1 MADKNVRIV
10 AEVEVKTGDG
20 SQKVGDIKKG
30 LNEIGGEAKK
40 SSKEVAGSMEKIGDS
55 LGSVSPAAKRATE
68 GVKGFNT
75 ILNVLKANPI
85 IATIAALTGLVIALF
100 QPFKRMEA
108 VSDSLGKAFGTLGG
122 VFNTFITGI
131 LTPLIGGF
139 TKLVELTTSGVIFV
153 LDALGVTS
161 KETADSLGEITDALD
176 DLEDAERDSALAT
189 AESNRKLQEA
199 REIAADANVPIRERI
214 DALKEAGRIEKE
226 ELDKVVQI
234 NRTKAAL
241 MLEQI
246 GIELGARDGLIK
258 KIKEGSIESLK
269 AARAELASMKN
280 VDKEKLYAIDQM
292 IIAADNAGA
301 QSAKIS
307 KKVQSQI
314 TGIEKE
320 EEAKRKEQR
329 AKADESQRKKDEQKA
344 KDEADRAKKKA
355 DADKVI
361 TDAYISSLNAQD
373 QEEYKLGQDHIA
385 RMKTLRLA
393 GIEDTKSVE
402 EQYERDLAA
411 IRKKY
416 TDEAA
421 AKEETDR
428 KKNDADEA
436 DRKAKEKEAAD
447 KKRADD
453 LLGIENKMA
462 EDALTFE
469 MQRELAKQREALLLS
484 DTTLTENQRVQIR
497 KATSDAI
504 SQIDEKEASAKI
516 QYLQAVGNAT
526 EVLSEIVGK
535 QTAAGKALGIASAL
549 MNTYIGASEV
559 IRAKSTLPEPFG
571 TISKVANVAA
581 IIATGL
587 KTVRSITAVQVPGGY
602 GGGSAPSVPSMNV
615 SAPLQSQPVTT
626 TLNQAQVNQIGN
638 VAARAYVV
646 ESDVSNAQER
656 ADRLNRAATIM

>member
-1 MADKNVRIV
+1 MADKNIRIA
-10 AEVEVKTGDG
+10 AEVEVKTGDS

-30 LNEIGGEAKK
+30 LRDVGNEAQK
-40 SSKEVAGSMEKIGDS
+40 SSKEVSQSMEKIGDS
-55 LGSVSPAAKRATE
+55 LGTVSPAAKRATE
-68 GVKGFNT
+68 GIKGFKVV
-75 ILNVLKANPI
+75 LDVLKAHPI
-85 IATIAALTGLVIALF
+85 LATVAALTGLVIALF
-100 QPFKRMEA
+100 QPFKKMEA
-108 VSDSLGKAFGTLGG
+108 VSDSLGKAFGTLSG
-122 VFNTFITGI
+122 VFNTFITSI

-139 TKLVELTTSGVIFV
+139 TKLVELTTNGLVFA
-153 LDALGVTS
+153 LDLLGVTS
-161 KETADSLGEITDALD
+161 KETADRLGEITEALD
-176 DLEDAERDSALAT
+176 DLEDAEKDSALAT
-189 AESNRKLQEA
+189 AESNRRLQEA

-214 DALKEAGRIEKE
+214 NALKEAGRIEKE

-280 VDKEKLYAIDQM
+280 VDKEKLYSIDQL
-292 IIAADNAGA
+292 IIAAENSGA

-320 EEAKRKEQR
+320 EEAKRKQQR
-329 AKADESQRKKDEQKA
+329 
-344 KDEADRAKKKA
+344 
-355 DADKVI
+355 
-361 TDAYISSLNAQD
+361 
-373 QEEYKLGQDHIA
+373 
-385 RMKTLRLA
+385 
-393 GIEDTKSVE
+393 
-402 EQYERDLAA
+402 
-411 IRKKY
+411 
-416 TDEAA
+416 DEAA
-421 AKEETDR
+421 ARR
-428 KKNDADEA
+428 KAAQDEA
-436 DRKAKEKEAAD
+436 DRKEQERLKKQAAANQVLTEAYLSTLSQRDAEIFKLGQAHNARMKALAEAGITDTLAVQEQYRKELADINKKYDDQEAAKVEENKKKKDADAEAQLQKDKEAAD
-447 KKRADD
+447 KKRQDD

-469 MQRELAKQREALLLS
+469 MQRELARQREALLLS
-484 DTTLTENQRVQIR
+484 DTSLTENQRVAIR
-497 KATSDAI
+497 KETSDAI
-504 SQIDEKEASAKI
+504 SKIDQTEATAKI

-559 IRAKSTLPEPFG
+559 IRAKSTIPEPFG
-571 TISKVANVAA
+571 TISKIANVAA